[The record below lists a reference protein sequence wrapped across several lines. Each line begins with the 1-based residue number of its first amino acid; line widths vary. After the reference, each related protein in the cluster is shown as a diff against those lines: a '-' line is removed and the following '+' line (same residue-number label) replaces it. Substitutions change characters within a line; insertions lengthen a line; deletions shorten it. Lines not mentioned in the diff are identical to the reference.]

1 MSNLLRFIINIIYT
15 IIYTIIHLTISV
27 FELIKYFIVNP
38 MVEQAPYTPS
48 KDVPASDSAS
58 DPASDPA
65 AMIPPQH
72 IQSLLQMHNI
82 ERHKIG
88 ANQLKLSTAL
98 CEAAQNHAIW
108 MDANNK
114 MSHTGS
120 NRSSVATRVT
130 QAGYRS
136 MMVGENIAHGY
147 SSPQAVMS
155 GWLRSRGHRAN
166 ILRKGYK
173 EIGIGISGKY
183 WCVVFATPI
192 IMTRRLKLLGYG
204 KFRAHEFIPDPI
216 SNK

>member
-1 MSNLLRFIINIIYT
+1 MSNLLQFIINIIYT
-15 IIYTIIHLTISV
+15 ILYTIIHLIIGV
-27 FELIKYFIVNP
+27 FELMKYFIVDPKVNQ
-38 MVEQAPYTPS
+38 VPYTPS
-48 KDVPASDSAS
+48 QDVPAPNPAP
-58 DPASDPA
+58 DPKAT
-65 AMIPPQH
+65 IPPQH

-88 ANQLKLSTAL
+88 ANHLKLSTAL
-98 CEAAQNHAIW
+98 CQAAQNHAIW
-108 MDANNK
+108 MDTNNK
-114 MSHTGS
+114 MSHTGD
-120 NRSSVATRVT
+120 NRSSVAARVT
-130 QAGYRS
+130 QAGYKS

-183 WCVVFATPI
+183 WCVVLATPI

-204 KFRAHEFIPDPI
+204 KFQAHEFIPDPI
-216 SNK
+216 SNR